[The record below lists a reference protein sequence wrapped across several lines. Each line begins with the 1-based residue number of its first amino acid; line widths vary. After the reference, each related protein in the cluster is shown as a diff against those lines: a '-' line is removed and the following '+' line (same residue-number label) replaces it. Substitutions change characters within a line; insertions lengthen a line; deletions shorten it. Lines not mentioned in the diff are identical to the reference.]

1 MKKKLGILA
10 AVAIATSV
18 LVIPSAKA
26 ADTVTIYGGFGDAQ
40 ADAFQHELDIFGA
53 ANGITIKYTKLTSYD
68 TDIRVKV
75 KAGQSPDIGIWPQPG
90 GLLDYASVLEP
101 LSGYLLLAE
110 RLYEQGQTDA
120 EGWNFGPHDEDARA
134 VQWIVEHLCE
144 SWDKKATWTLQP
156 GDHPH
161 EANFLKLDISKARQ
175 RLQWTPRWSLQTSLT
190 NITEWHKAWLAGRN
204 MQDICLQQISQ
215 YQNQL

>member
-1 MKKKLGILA
+1 MKKKLGLLA

-101 LSGYLLLAE
+101 LSG
-110 RLYEQGQTDA
+110 
-120 EGWNFGPHDEDARA
+120 
-134 VQWIVEHLCE
+134 IVDLP
-144 SWDKKATWTLQP
+144 SIQKTLIPGWDK
-156 GDHPH
+156 
-161 EANFLKLDISKARQ
+161 
-175 RLQWTPRWSLQTSLT
+175 
-190 NITEWHKAWLAGRN
+190 LAVKGGKVYG
-204 MQDICLQQISQ
+204 LPV
-215 YQNQL
+215 